1 MLKYFINIY
10 LIRKYFKFKKDEKNI
25 IISFYNMNIIPS
37 ILPINLQQYFIKL
50 KNYLDTELYFYGS
63 VIRYDYVK
71 NRSDIDL
78 CIFTDNE
85 QSILNKLKF
94 YLHIQSKD
102 LKKVIKKYEHNKL
115 IVYGYKIKCVIDD
128 IKCEMYV
135 YNEKFKDV
143 LLNEMQA
150 PLKAPFYVN
159 IFLYILKFFYYN
171 IPILSKDTYK
181 TVKNYYINN
190 FIKFDNT
197 LYFVI

>member
-171 IPILSKDTYK
+171 IPILSKDIYK